1 MLFVRLCPK
10 TALPRYELQPTNYK
24 LRLSCMKQAVLL
36 SVGLF
41 VFIVAAIRPGNE
53 PRKPETDAYR
63 GWSEYLGGPDRS
75 HYSSLTQINTGNV
88 QKLGVA
94 WTYAAPDS
102 GQMQVNPIMVD
113 GMLYGVTATV
123 QAFALDAATGKE
135 VWRFGDGLTAWHSTS
150 RGVAYWSDGK
160 ADKRILYTIG
170 PDLYALDALTGRKI
184 MSFGDSGRVSLRT
197 GLGKTAAD
205 KFVISNTPGTIVNDL
220 IVMPLRVDEG
230 AEAAPGYIQAFDVRT
245 GKLAWTFHTIPQPG
259 EFGYETWSPDNH
271 KNTDVGGANC
281 WAGMAVDRARNI
293 LYVPTGSAAFDFYGG
308 NRKGQN
314 LFANCLLALDARTGK
329 RLWHYQYIHHDIWD
343 RDMPAPPNLLTITR
357 NGQKIDAV
365 AQITK
370 MGTVFV
376 FDRVT
381 GKPLF
386 PIREVPVPTSTMP
399 GEVTW
404 PTQPMPIKPA
414 PFVRQTMTEA
424 DINPNI
430 ANRDSIITV
439 FRGMGKR
446 PFEPFSKQPTL
457 SLPGTDGGAEWGGA
471 ATDPQ
476 DGILYVN
483 ANEMAWTFQL
493 IDTPKADALALLS
506 PGERIYT
513 VNCVGCH
520 GPERK
525 GNAKSGYPSLV
536 NIGQRRDSAYI
547 NDIVAHGR
555 GMMPGFTQLSG
566 DEKKVLVA
574 FLFGLEKAGSQIVAS
589 PGKTKSYVPYKV
601 TGYNKFLDSKGN
613 PVLKAPWGT
622 LNAIDLNTGEYRWKQ
637 PLGQQPRRAILEPD
651 GPQTGTENY
660 GGPVVTAGGLLFIA
674 STPDEKIRA
683 FDKKTG
689 TLLWS
694 AKLPAAGF
702 ATPCTYEIGGK
713 QFVVVACGGGKLG
726 AKKGNQYVAFALP

>member
-1 MLFVRLCPK
+1 
-10 TALPRYELQPTNYK
+10 
-24 LRLSCMKQAVLL
+24 MKQILFFSIAVLL
-36 SVGLF
+36 LA
-41 VFIVAAIRPGNE
+41 VAATRPGE
-53 PRKPETDAYR
+53 DPTKPGPNQYR
-63 GWSEYLGGPDRS
+63 GWAEYLGGPDRN

-88 QKLGVA
+88 QNLTVA
-94 WTYAAPDS
+94 WTYSAPDS

-113 GMLYGVTATV
+113 GVLYGVTATV

-135 VWRFGDGLTAWHSTS
+135 IWRFKDGIKAWHSTS

-160 ADKRILYTIG
+160 GDKRILYTIG
-170 PDLYALDALTGRKI
+170 PNLMALDANTGKKI
-184 MSFGDSGRVSLRT
+184 MTFGDSGRVSLAT
-197 GLGKTAAD
+197 GLGAKAKT
-205 KFVISNTPGTIVNDL
+205 KFVISNTPGTVVNDL

-230 AEAAPGYIQAFDVRT
+230 TEAAPGYIQAFDIRT
-245 GKLAWTFHTIPQPG
+245 GQLAWTFHTIPQPG
-259 EFGYETWSPDNH
+259 EYGYETWQPDNY
-271 KNTDVGGANC
+271 KNTDVGAANC

-343 RDMPAPPNLLTITR
+343 RDLPAPPNLITLTR
-357 NGQKIDAV
+357 NGRKIDAV

-386 PIREVPVPTSTMP
+386 PIREMPVPVSTLA
-399 GEVTW
+399 GETTW
-404 PTQPMPIKPA
+404 PTQPMPLKPA

-424 DINPNI
+424 DINPNVS
-430 ANRDSIITV
+430 NRDSLLAV
-439 FRGMGKR
+439 FRKMGKR
-446 PFEPFSKQPTL
+446 PFEPFTQNLTL
-457 SLPGTDGGAEWGGA
+457 SLPGTDGGGEWGGA
-471 ATDPQ
+471 AADPQ

-483 ANEMAWTFQL
+483 ANDMAWMFQL
-493 IDTPKADALALLS
+493 LDTPKPDALALLS

-513 VNCVGCH
+513 VNCVSCH
-520 GPERK
+520 GPDRK

-536 NIGQRRDSAYI
+536 NISQRRDTAYVA
-547 NDIVAHGR
+547 DIVGHGK

-566 DEKKVLVA
+566 NEQKALIR
-574 FLFGLEKAGSQIVAS
+574 FLFGLEKAGATS
-589 PGKTKSYVPYKV
+589 GKLAQTTKPYVPYKV
-601 TGYNKFLDSKGN
+601 SGYNKFLDSKGN
-613 PVLKAPWGT
+613 PAIKAPWGT
-622 LNAIDLNTGEYRWKQ
+622 LNAIDLNTGEYLWKQ
-637 PLGQQPRRAILEPD
+637 PLGQQPGKDVNLTD
-651 GPQTGTENY
+651 VQTGTENY

-674 STPDEKIRA
+674 ATPDEKFRA

-689 TLLWS
+689 QLLWS
-694 AKLPAAGF
+694 TKLPAAGF

-713 QFVVVACGGGKLG
+713 QYIVVACGGNKLG

>member
-1 MLFVRLCPK
+1 MKQFLLLSIVLLLFGV
-10 TALPRYELQPTNYK
+10 TAL
-24 LRLSCMKQAVLL
+24 
-36 SVGLF
+36 
-41 VFIVAAIRPGNE
+41 RPIDD
-53 PRKPETDAYR
+53 PLKPGDDPYR
-63 GWSEYLGGPDRS
+63 GWSEYLGGPDRN

-88 QKLGVA
+88 QKLTVA

-113 GMLYGVTATV
+113 GVLYGVTATV
-123 QAFALDAATGKE
+123 QAFALDAATGRE
-135 VWRFGDGLTAWHSTS
+135 IWRFGDGLKAWHSTS
-150 RGVAYWSDGK
+150 RGVSYWSDGK
-160 ADKRILYTIG
+160 GDKRILYTVG
-170 PDLYALDALTGRKI
+170 PDLFALDVTTGRKI
-184 MSFGDSGRVSLRT
+184 SSFGDSGRVSLRT
-197 GLGKTAAD
+197 GLGRPAND
-205 KFVISNTPGTIVNDL
+205 KFVISNTPGTIINDL
-220 IVMPLRVDEG
+220 IVMPLRLDEG
-230 AEAAPGYIQAFDVRT
+230 PEAAPGHIQAFEVRT

-259 EFGYETWSPDNH
+259 EYGYNTWSPDNH

-343 RDMPAPPNLLTITR
+343 RDLPAPPNLLTITR
-357 NGQKIDAV
+357 DGRKIDAV

-381 GKPLF
+381 GEPLF
-386 PIREVPVPTSTMP
+386 PIREVPVPASTIP
-399 GEVTW
+399 GEKTW
-404 PTQPMPIKPA
+404 PTQPIPTKPA

-424 DINPNI
+424 DINPDLE
-430 ANRDSIITV
+430 NRDSLIAV
-439 FRGMGKR
+439 FRRMGKR
-446 PFEPFSKQPTL
+446 SFEPFTKQPTL
-457 SLPGTDGGAEWGGA
+457 ALPGTDGGAEWGGA
-471 ATDPQ
+471 AADPQ

-493 IDTPKADALALLS
+493 VDTLKPDALAHLGA
-506 PGERIYT
+506 GERIYT
-513 VNCVGCH
+513 VNCSNCH

-536 NIGQRRDSAYI
+536 NISQRRDSAYI
-547 NDIVAHGR
+547 NDIVSHGK

-566 DEKKVLVA
+566 AEKKALVS
-574 FLFGLEKAGSQIVAS
+574 FLFGLEK
-589 PGKTKSYVPYKV
+589 PGDKAAAPSKKVPPYAPYKV

-613 PVLKAPWGT
+613 PVLKGPWGT
-622 LNAIDLNTGEYRWKQ
+622 LNAIDLNTGEYRWTL
-637 PLGQQPRRAILEPD
+637 PLGQQPRKDNAAGDD
-651 GPQTGTENY
+651 GQTGTENY
-660 GGPVVTAGGLLFIA
+660 GGPVATAGGLLFIA
-674 STPDEKIRA
+674 ATPDEKFRA

-689 TLLWS
+689 KLLWS
-694 AKLPAAGF
+694 ARLPAAGF

-726 AKKGNQYVAFALP
+726 TKKGNQYVAFALP

>member
-1 MLFVRLCPK
+1 MKQILLFALVSCLFVAVAFRGPS
-10 TALPRYELQPTNYK
+10 
-24 LRLSCMKQAVLL
+24 LRSAVDD
-36 SVGLF
+36 
-41 VFIVAAIRPGNE
+41 
-53 PRKPETDAYR
+53 PRKPAPDAYR
-63 GWSEYLGGPDRS
+63 GWSEYLGGPDRN

-88 QKLGVA
+88 QNLQIA

-113 GMLYGVTATV
+113 GVLFGVTATV

-135 VWRFGDGLTAWHSTS
+135 IWRFGNGLKAWHSTS

-170 PDLYALDALTGRKI
+170 PDLYALNAVTGQKI
-184 MSFGDSGRVSLRT
+184 VTFGDSGKVSLAA
-197 GLGKTAAD
+197 GLGKQAAT

-245 GKLAWTFHTIPQPG
+245 GKLAWVFHTIPQPG
-259 EFGYETWSPDNH
+259 EYGYETWNPDNH

-293 LYVPTGSAAFDFYGG
+293 IYVPTGSAAFDFYGG

-343 RDMPAPPNLLTITR
+343 RDLPAPPNLITLTR
-357 NGQKIDAV
+357 NGPDGRPRKIDAV

-381 GKPLF
+381 GTPLF
-386 PIREVPVPTSTMP
+386 PIREMPVPVSTLA
-399 GEVTW
+399 GEKTW
-404 PTQPMPIKPA
+404 PTQPMPLKPA

-424 DINPNI
+424 DINPN
-430 ANRDSIITV
+430 ASNRDSLVAV
-439 FRGMGKR
+439 FRQMGKR
-446 PFEPFSKQPTL
+446 SFEPFTKNMTL

-471 ATDPQ
+471 AADPQ
-476 DGILYVN
+476 EGILYVN
-483 ANEMAWTFQL
+483 ANEMAWMFQL
-493 IDTPKADALALLS
+493 VDSPKPDALAHLS
-506 PGERIYT
+506 AGERVYT

-536 NIGQRRDSAYI
+536 GIGQRRDRAYVT
-547 NDIVAHGR
+547 DIVGHGK
-555 GMMPGFTQLSG
+555 GMMPGFTQLSDG
-566 DEKKVLVA
+566 EKDALTA
-574 FLFGLEKAGSQIVAS
+574 FLFGLEK
-589 PGKTKSYVPYKV
+589 PGDRPAIATKAKPFVPYKV
-601 TGYNKFLDSKGN
+601 TGYNKFLDAKGN
-613 PVLKAPWGT
+613 PALAAPWGT
-622 LNAIDLNTGEYRWKQ
+622 LNAIDLNTGEYRWKL
-637 PLGQQPRRAILEPD
+637 PLGAS
-651 GPQTGTENY
+651 GGSSTQTGTENY

-674 STPDEKIRA
+674 ATPDGKFRA

-689 TLLWS
+689 KLLWEIT
-694 AKLPAAGF
+694 LPAAGF
-702 ATPCTYEIGGK
+702 ATPSTYEMGGK
-713 QFVVVACGGGKLG
+713 QFVVIACGGGKLG
-726 AKKGNQYVAFALP
+726 TKKGNQYVAFALPKGQ